1 MYAVIQTG
9 GKQYRVE
16 EGNTIRVE
24 KLETENGKEII
35 LDKVL
40 LIGDGDKVTI
50 GRPVI
55 EGAKVTADIVCQMKA
70 PKIIVFKKRS
80 KKGYKKTQGHRQN
93 MTEIKI
99 KSIKAA

>member
-1 MYAVIQTG
+1 MYAVVQTG

-16 EGNTIRVE
+16 EGSSIQIE
-24 KLETENGKEII
+24 KLETEAGKEVV

-50 GRPVI
+50 GRPMI
-55 EGAKVTADIVCQMKA
+55 AGATVTADVVRQFRA

-93 MTEIKI
+93 LTEIKI

>member
-16 EGNTIRVE
+16 EGNSVLVE
-24 KLETENGKEII
+24 KLEAEAGKEVI

-50 GRPVI
+50 GRPLI
-55 EGAKVTADIVCQMKA
+55 SGAKVLADVVEQTRG
-70 PKIIVFKKRS
+70 PKIIVFKKRT

-93 MTEIKI
+93 LTELKI

>member
-16 EGNTIRVE
+16 EGMTLLVE
-24 KLETENGKEII
+24 KLPANIGDEVV

-40 LIGDGDKVTI
+40 IIGDAEKATI
-50 GRPVI
+50 GRPVV
-55 EGAKVTADIVCQMKA
+55 EGAKVLAEVVDQTRG

-80 KKGYKKTQGHRQN
+80 KKGYKKTQGHRQFL
-93 MTEIKI
+93 TEIKVKKI
-99 KSIKAA
+99 QGK